1 MTAAGHSAGAHLI
14 AAARSDRQHLDGPHA
29 ALLISGIYELGPVL
43 HISVNE
49 EIRLQ
54 PDAVDAMSPM
64 RHPPGRPCSLAI
76 VAGSAE
82 PQAWVAQSRDF
93 ADLCKQHGHDCLY
106 GELPGDNHYSIMT
119 QFESPSSWLSRL
131 TAGMALAA
139 SNAG

>member
-29 ALLISGIYELGPVL
+29 ALLISGIYELEPVL

-82 PQAWVAQSRDF
+82 PHAWGAQSRGF
-93 ADLCKQHGHDCLY
+93 EAVYKQQGHDYLY
-106 GELPGDNHYSIMT
+106 GDLPAANHYSI
-119 QFESPSSWLSRL
+119 
-131 TAGMALAA
+131 
-139 SNAG
+139 

>member
-29 ALLISGIYELGPVL
+29 ALLISGIYELEPVL

-64 RHPPGRPCSLAI
+64 RHPPGRPCILHLGPPATPALDLPARLLRSEERR
-76 VAGSAE
+76 VGKECVSTCR
-82 PQAWVAQSRDF
+82 SRW
-93 ADLCKQHGHDCLY
+93 
-106 GELPGDNHYSIMT
+106 
-119 QFESPSSWLSRL
+119 SPYH
-131 TAGMALAA
+131 
-139 SNAG
+139 

>member
-1 MTAAGHSAGAHLI
+1 
-14 AAARSDRQHLDGPHA
+14 
-29 ALLISGIYELGPVL
+29 
-43 HISVNE
+43 
-49 EIRLQ
+49 
-54 PDAVDAMSPM
+54 MSPM

-119 QFESPSSWLSRL
+119 PLESPSSWLSRL
-131 TAGMALAA
+131 TAGMALAP
-139 SNAG
+139 SNAGQPLKAAGAPLTQRSMDERKRD